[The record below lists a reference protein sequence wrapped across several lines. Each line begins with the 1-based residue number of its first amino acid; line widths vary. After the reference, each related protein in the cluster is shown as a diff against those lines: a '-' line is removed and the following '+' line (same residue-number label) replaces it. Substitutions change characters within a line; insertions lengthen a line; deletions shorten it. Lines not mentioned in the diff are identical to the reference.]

1 MADLGGVI
9 RLKRFQLDEKRRVL
23 ADLNALLSE
32 LLAERDRLDA
42 QVLIEQAK
50 AGETIEGQMAY
61 GKYAQAAIARRK
73 RLVESIAQVESQI
86 EAATDQVR
94 EAMGELKKFEITQAE
109 REKRARAKVRRRE
122 SQAMDDIAIERFQR
136 KNSSGG

>member
-23 ADLNALLSE
+23 ADLNALLTE

-42 QVLIEQAK
+42 QVLVEQAK
-50 AGETIEGQMAY
+50 AEESLEGQMAY
-61 GKYAQAAIARRK
+61 GKFAQAAIARRK
-73 RLVESIAQVESQI
+73 RLVDSIAQVEGQI
-86 EAATDQVR
+86 ETATDQVR

-122 SQAMDDIAIERFQR
+122 TQAMDDIAIERFQR
-136 KNSSGG
+136 KTGG

>member
-1 MADLGGVI
+1 MADLSGVI
-9 RLKRFQLDEKRRVL
+9 RLKKFQLDEKRRVL

-42 QVLIEQAK
+42 QVLVEQAH
-50 AGETIEGQMAY
+50 AQASLEGQLAY
-61 GKYAQAAIARRK
+61 GKFAQAAIARRK
-73 RLVESIAQVESQI
+73 RLGDSIVQVEGQI

-122 SQAMDDIAIERFQR
+122 TQTLDDIAIERFQR
-136 KNSSGG
+136 KTGV